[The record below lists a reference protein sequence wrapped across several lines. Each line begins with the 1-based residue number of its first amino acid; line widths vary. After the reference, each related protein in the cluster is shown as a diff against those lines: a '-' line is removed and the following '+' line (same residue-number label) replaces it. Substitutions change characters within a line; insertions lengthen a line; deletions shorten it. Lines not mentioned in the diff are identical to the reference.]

1 VTPGQSS
8 IDAAIAEVE
17 NLRKVL
23 KRQNSA
29 QVRSEDEK
37 QVIKATS
44 LSWFNNHR
52 GVIEPFVGSDTL
64 KFLDDL
70 YRSLLNSAA
79 GGALRTKYAGMI
91 KELKKR
97 LSALRTDHVISLAQN
112 PSVAGAPT
120 GIPDPAPQF
129 TPLISDPKMRLILQ
143 KRWQECVVCVKSG
156 APLAATVMMGGI
168 LEGLLLARINQL
180 PNQAPV
186 HTAATAPRDRSGK
199 TLPLKEWM
207 LKNFIDVA
215 HELGWITTTAKDI
228 GEVLRDYRNYIHPQ
242 KEFSH
247 GISLTPGD
255 SEMLWNVAKS
265 MIVQILKP

>member
-17 NLRKVL
+17 NLRKVR
-23 KRQNSA
+23 KRQTSA
-29 QVRSEDEK
+29 QVRSEEDK
-37 QVIKATS
+37 QVIRATS

-52 GVIEPFVGSDTL
+52 GVIEPFLGSDSL
-64 KFLDDL
+64 KFIDDL
-70 YRSLLNSAA
+70 YRAMLASASGA
-79 GGALRTKYAGMI
+79 ALRTKYQAMI
-91 KELKKR
+91 KEIKKR
-97 LSALRTDHVISLAQN
+97 LSTLQTDHVISLSQN
-112 PSVAGAPT
+112 PSSKSAPAA
-120 GIPDPAPQF
+120 IADPAPQF
-129 TPLISDPKMRLILQ
+129 TPLISDPKMQVILQ

-156 APLAATVMMGGI
+156 APLGATVMMGGV
-168 LEGLLLARINQL
+168 LEGLFLARINQTA
-180 PNQAPV
+180 NKAAV
-186 HTAATAPRDRSGK
+186 NTAAAAPRDKAGK
-199 TLPLKEWM
+199 TLLLKDWG

-255 SEMLWNVAKS
+255 AEMLWNVAKS